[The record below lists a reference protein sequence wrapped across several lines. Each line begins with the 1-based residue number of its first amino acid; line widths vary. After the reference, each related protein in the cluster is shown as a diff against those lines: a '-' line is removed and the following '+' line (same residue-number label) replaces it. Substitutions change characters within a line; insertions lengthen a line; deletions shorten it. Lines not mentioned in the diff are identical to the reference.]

1 MIMSTNPFIKEIP
14 MKKSVL
20 GVFAVML
27 VCLACNG
34 KQLRTG
40 LVDGK
45 LQPCPASPNC
55 VLSQDPDDKHQIAP
69 LTFKGNRDTAVPL
82 LRDCVKTMAGA
93 TLVAEEEG
101 YLRFEFKTRVF
112 RFVDDVEFLFQ
123 EGNLIHVRS
132 ASRTGYSDLGVNRK
146 RIEKIRKMFD
156 ESMTH

>member
-1 MIMSTNPFIKEIP
+1 

-20 GVFAVML
+20 CVFALMV

-34 KQLRTG
+34 KKMGTG
-40 LVDGK
+40 LVTGK

-55 VLSQDPDDKHQIAP
+55 VLSQEPDEKHRIAP
-69 LTFKGNRDTAVPL
+69 LTYKGNPETVFPRFRDL
-82 LRDCVKTMAGA
+82 VKTMAGA

-101 YLRFEFKTRVF
+101 YLRFEFKTRIF

-132 ASRTGYSDLGVNRK
+132 ASRIGYSDLGVNRK
-146 RIEKIRKMFD
+146 RIEKIRKMLD
-156 ESMTH
+156 EPMPH